1 MDEKVKKAHTLLV
14 EHAANE
20 TDHTASCMAETVGM
34 YANGEDVSHMLLPV
48 LQANAEAWRRKAI
61 PGDTTPQTQA
71 GHASVEAS
79 EVQDLLIKLETYEDR
94 GYSEMRPEEA
104 RELAAEIGDVVVA
117 LAGVPSMLDMS
128 LEQCDSE
135 ALDKTGA
142 RDWDS
147 WTSGEHR

>member
-1 MDEKVKKAHTLLV
+1 MDERVKRAYALLT
-14 EHAANE
+14 EHAADE
-20 TDHTASCMAETVGM
+20 ADHTASCVAETVGM
-34 YANGEDVSHMLLPV
+34 YADGDDVSHMLLPV
-48 LQANAEAWRRKAI
+48 LQANAEAWRREAI

-94 GYSEMRPEEA
+94 GYGEMRPQEA

-117 LAGVPSMLDMS
+117 LAGVPSMLEMP
-128 LEQCDSE
+128 LEQCVSE
-135 ALDKTGA
+135 ALEKNGA
-142 RDWDS
+142 RDWDA